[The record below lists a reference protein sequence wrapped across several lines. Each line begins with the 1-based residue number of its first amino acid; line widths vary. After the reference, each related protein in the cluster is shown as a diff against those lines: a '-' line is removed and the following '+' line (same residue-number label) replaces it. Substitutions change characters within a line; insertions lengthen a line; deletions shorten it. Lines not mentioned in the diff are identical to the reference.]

1 MKVDELTLVEWQ
13 GIIDTCGL
21 PSTPARAMRC
31 ENTQLT
37 IARFYGGI
45 TFNGHTYMYFEPWH
59 QGERAM
65 LLVRDD
71 VVKYVCN
78 LLKKRAS
85 AKADTVQEELGL

>member
-45 TFNGHTYMYFEPWH
+45 TFNGHTYRYFEPWH
-59 QGERAM
+59 QVERAM

-71 VVKYVCN
+71 VVKHAAK
-78 LLKKRAS
+78 LKPAPKVRAPE
-85 AKADTVQEELGL
+85 AVQGELGL